1 MSALKS
7 FLCFVLI
14 FGITGMPFSYT
25 NAKDLENLDD
35 LKDLVNEPSR
45 TQLFELEV
53 AAAKAEAAPAEKKSI
68 EQFALK
74 YGVFKFPYDARK
86 DVVADPPKDR
96 VDSIFGIDLSHHT
109 PDVFPFETLS
119 LKSINYVYLKA
130 SQGTGFKDGKFAAY
144 WARLDKVPVA
154 QRVHR
159 GAYHFLSHDSDGK
172 AQAQTF
178 LRVLEANGGL
188 KPTDM
193 PPVLDLE
200 WDKASKNSPDRWSG
214 KSPQQILASAKAWLE
229 EVEKQTGRKP
239 MLYTTRSW
247 WRERMGS
254 ESSITE
260 LAGYSIW
267 IADYSKSSRAVEV
280 PKIPAQAKWALWQF
294 TDSAQLTS
302 GYANGF
308 DANIFKGS
316 RKQFYETFDLVPFQP

>member
-7 FLCFVLI
+7 FAYSAVV
-14 FGITGMPFSYT
+14 FGISVMPVSYVH
-25 NAKDLENLDD
+25 AENVSSLGD

-45 TQLFELEV
+45 TQLFKLEV
-53 AAAKAEAAPAEKKSI
+53 AAAKAEATPEEKQSI
-68 EQFALK
+68 KRFALK
-74 YGVFKFPYDARK
+74 YGVFKFPLDAR
-86 DVVADPPKDR
+86 DDFVADPPKKR

-109 PDVFPFETLS
+109 PDVFPLETLL
-119 LKSINYVYLKA
+119 LKEISYVYLKA
-130 SQGTGFKDGKFAAY
+130 SQGTGFKDGKFATY

-178 LRVLEANGGL
+178 LRVLAANGGL

-200 WDKASKNSPDRWSG
+200 WDKAKTDAPDRWIG
-214 KSPQQILASAKAWLE
+214 KTPQQILASAKAWLQ

-239 MLYTTRSW
+239 MLYTARSW

-260 LAGYSIW
+260 LDGYSIW

-280 PKIPAQAKWALWQF
+280 PKMPAQAKWVLWQF
-294 TDSAQLTS
+294 TDSAQLTA
-302 GYANGF
+302 GYSKGF

-316 RKQFYETFDLVPFQP
+316 PEQFYQTFDLRPFQR